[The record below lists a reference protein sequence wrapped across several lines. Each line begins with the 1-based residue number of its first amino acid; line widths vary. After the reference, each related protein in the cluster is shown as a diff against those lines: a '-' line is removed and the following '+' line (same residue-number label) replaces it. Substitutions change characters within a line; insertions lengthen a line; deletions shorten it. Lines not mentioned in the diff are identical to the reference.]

1 MLRVQS
7 WAQFY
12 CIPGF
17 FIARLIRVLYLVDF
31 RAIINHAVSME
42 ELMNDQM
49 NAPVSPEP
57 SRSAG
62 ISEWFSI
69 WMTAVTKRN
78 EQTYARLAEHPDAAT
93 TTRAFTWIFLAGTIS
108 ALISGILQGLLA
120 LAGFAPQVPELADL
134 FGSAQGGVAFS
145 LGISICVSPIAGALG
160 VLFFA
165 IGVGLIQW
173 IAKMFGGIG
182 TFSKLA
188 YPMAAI
194 SVPFTLLSSVL
205 SPLSSIPYLGICT
218 GLIVLFL
225 GIYALVLQVT
235 AVKGVNHFGW
245 GQATGSFFLPTLI
258 LLCCALLPIG
268 VIAAMRL
275 LGPQIGNTFS
285 TINSSLP

>member
-1 MLRVQS
+1 
-7 WAQFY
+7 
-12 CIPGF
+12 
-17 FIARLIRVLYLVDF
+17 
-31 RAIINHAVSME
+31 ME

-57 SRSAG
+57 DRSTG
-62 ISEWFSI
+62 ISGWFST
-69 WMTAVTKRN
+69 WMTAVTKRS
-78 EQTYARLAEHPDAAT
+78 EQTYAAMAEHPDAAT
-93 TTRAFTWIFLAGTIS
+93 TTSAFTWIFLAGTVS
-108 ALISGILQGLLA
+108 ALINGILQAILA
-120 LAGFAPQVPELADL
+120 LAGFSPEVPGLADL
-134 FGSAQGGVAFS
+134 FGSAQRGIAFS
-145 LGISICVSPIAGALG
+145 LGISFCVSPIAGALG

-173 IAKMFGGIG
+173 IATRFEGVG

-194 SVPFTLLSSVL
+194 SVPFTLVSAVLTPFSSV
-205 SPLSSIPYLGICT
+205 PYLGVCT
-218 GLIVLFL
+218 GLISLGL

-245 GQATGSFFLPTLI
+245 GQALGSFFLPTVI

-268 VIAAMRL
+268 VIAMMRL

-285 TINSSLP
+285 SISSSLP

>member
-1 MLRVQS
+1 
-7 WAQFY
+7 
-12 CIPGF
+12 
-17 FIARLIRVLYLVDF
+17 
-31 RAIINHAVSME
+31 
-42 ELMNDQM
+42 MNDQM
-49 NAPVSPEP
+49 NAPVSLEP
-57 SRSAG
+57 YRSSG

-69 WMTAVTKRN
+69 WMTAVTKRS
-78 EQTYARLAEHPDAAT
+78 EQTYAALAEHPDAAT

-108 ALISGILQGLLA
+108 ALISGILQAILA
-120 LAGFAPQVPELADL
+120 LAGFSPQVPGLADL
-134 FGSAQGGVAFS
+134 FGSAQGGLAFS
-145 LGISICVSPIAGALG
+145 LGFAICFSPIAGVLG

-173 IAKMFGGIG
+173 IAKMFGGVG

-194 SVPFTLLSSVL
+194 SVPFTFLSSVL
-205 SPLSSIPYLGICT
+205 TSFSSIPYLGICT
-218 GLIVLFL
+218 GLISLGL
-225 GIYALVLQVT
+225 GIYVLVLQVT

-245 GQATGSFFLPTLI
+245 GQALGSFFLPTVI

-285 TINSSLP
+285 TLNNSLP

>member
-1 MLRVQS
+1 
-7 WAQFY
+7 
-12 CIPGF
+12 
-17 FIARLIRVLYLVDF
+17 
-31 RAIINHAVSME
+31 
-42 ELMNDQM
+42 MNDQA

-57 SRSAG
+57 YRSSG

-69 WMTAVTKRN
+69 WMTAVTKRS
-78 EQTYARLAEHPDAAT
+78 EQTYATLAEQPDAAT

-108 ALISGILQGLLA
+108 ALISGILQAILA
-120 LAGFAPQVPELADL
+120 LAGFSPQVPGLAEL
-134 FGSAQGGVAFS
+134 FGNAQGGLAFS
-145 LGISICVSPIAGALG
+145 LGFSICFSPIAGVLG

-173 IAKMFGGIG
+173 IAKMFGGVG

-205 SPLSSIPYLGICT
+205 TSFSSIPYLGICT
-218 GLIVLFL
+218 GLISLGL
-225 GIYALVLQVT
+225 GIYVLVLQVT

-245 GQATGSFFLPTLI
+245 GQAIGSFFLPTVI

-285 TINSSLP
+285 TLNNSLP

>member
-1 MLRVQS
+1 MGAILLH
-7 WAQFY
+7 
-12 CIPGF
+12 PKF
-17 FIARLIRVLYLVDF
+17 FHHRLIFGLYLADF

-57 SRSAG
+57 YRSTG
-62 ISEWFSI
+62 IAEWFSI
-69 WMTAVTKRN
+69 WMTAVTKRS
-78 EQTYARLAEHPDAAT
+78 EQTYAMLAERPDAAT

-108 ALISGILQGLLA
+108 ALISGILQAVLA
-120 LAGFAPQVPELADL
+120 LAGFAPQVPGLADL
-134 FGSAQGGVAFS
+134 FGSAQGGLAFS
-145 LGISICVSPIAGALG
+145 LGISICFSPIAGILG

-173 IAKMFGGIG
+173 IAKMFGGVG
-182 TFSKLA
+182 TFTKLA

-205 SPLSSIPYLGICT
+205 TSFSSIPYLGICT
-218 GLIVLFL
+218 GLISLGL
-225 GIYALVLQVT
+225 GIYVLVLQVT

-245 GQATGSFFLPTLI
+245 GQALGSFFLPTLI

-285 TINSSLP
+285 TINNSLP

>member
-1 MLRVQS
+1 MGAILLHRM
-7 WAQFY
+7 
-12 CIPGF
+12 F
-17 FIARLIRVLYLVDF
+17 FIACVIRVLYLVDF
-31 RAIINHAVSME
+31 RAIMNHSVLME

-57 SRSAG
+57 YRSAG
-62 ISEWFSI
+62 ISEWFST
-69 WMTAVTKRN
+69 WMTAVTKRS
-78 EQTYARLAEHPDAAT
+78 EQTYAAMAERPEAAT

-108 ALISGILQGLLA
+108 ALISGILQAVVG
-120 LAGFAPQVPELADL
+120 LAGFSTEVPGLADL

-145 LGISICVSPIAGALG
+145 LGISVCFSPIAGALG

-165 IGVGLIQW
+165 IGVGLVQW
-173 IAKMFGGIG
+173 VAKQFGGVG

-194 SVPFTLLSSVL
+194 SVPFTLVSSVL
-205 SPLSSIPYLGICT
+205 TPFSSIPYLGVCT
-218 GLIVLFL
+218 GLIALFL

-235 AVKGVNHFGW
+235 AVKGVNRLSW
-245 GQATGSFFLPTLI
+245 GQAIGSYFLPTVI
-258 LLCCALLPIG
+258 LLCCAVLPIG

-275 LGPQIGNTFS
+275 LGPEIGNTFS